1 MSAKANYFK
10 IGIFVISAAV
20 IAIIAIIVLGVGT
33 VFQKKVMI
41 ETYIDGSVQ
50 GLDVGSPFKFRGVKL
65 GSVEEITFVS
75 NEYKFDRTSEKI
87 LKYGQYI
94 IVKASFQPSQDV
106 PENEQRM
113 FLERMIAKGLR
124 VRLASQGI
132 TGAAFLEADYIDPE
146 KFPPMKI
153 TWEPKTYYVP
163 SVPSKI
169 TQLTKSVET
178 ILVKLEEINVKG
190 ITDGLE
196 TIVSSI
202 KKILDDVK
210 VENLTEQTGNLL
222 AELRETNKR
231 LDPFLTDASATMA
244 TVRRI
249 TGKNEKPLTESL
261 AALGEL
267 PEIFAQLK
275 RTLRQFNYF
284 VSNEEQNI
292 GVSTENVRVITGN
305 LRDLTENAK
314 KYPSQILFG
323 NPPPHSHPGGK
334 QQ

>member
-33 VFQKKVMI
+33 VFQHKVML
-41 ETYIDGSVQ
+41 ETYVDGSVQ

-65 GSVEEITFVS
+65 GSVEEITFVG
-75 NEYKFDRTSEKI
+75 NKYKFDRTSEEY

-94 IVKASFQPSQDV
+94 IVKASFEPSQNIT
-106 PENEQRM
+106 ENEQRI

-146 KFPPMKI
+146 KFPPMEI

-169 TQLTKSVET
+169 TQLTEYVET
-178 ILVKLEEINVKG
+178 ILAKLEEINVKG

-196 TIVSSI
+196 ETLSSMN
-202 KKILDDVK
+202 KILDNVK
-210 VENLTEQTGNLL
+210 MSKLTEQAGQLL
-222 AELRETNKR
+222 VELRETNKKVKP
-231 LDPFLTDASATMA
+231 LITDASETMDS
-244 TVRRI
+244 VS
-249 TGKNEKPLTESL
+249 E
-261 AALGEL
+261 EL
-267 PEIFAQLK
+267 PEILAQLK

-284 VSNEEQNI
+284 VSSEEENF
-292 GVSTENVRVITGN
+292 GVSTENMRVITGN
-305 LRDLTENAK
+305 LRDLSENARR
-314 KYPSQILFG
+314 YPSSLLFG
-323 NPPPHSHPGGK
+323 DPPPHSYPGGK

>member
-33 VFQKKVMI
+33 VFQHKVMI

-65 GSVEEITFVS
+65 GSVEEITFVG
-75 NEYKFDRTSEKI
+75 NEYKFDRTSEKY

-94 IVKASFQPSQDV
+94 LVKASFEPSQDFT
-106 PENEQRM
+106 ENEQRI

-169 TQLTKSVET
+169 TQLTESVET
-178 ILVKLEEINVKG
+178 ILEKLEEINVKR
-190 ITDGLE
+190 ITDSLE

-202 KKILDDVK
+202 KKILNDVK
-210 VENLTEQTGNLL
+210 VAKLTEQTGNLL

-249 TGKNEKPLTESL
+249 TGENEKPLTESL

-275 RTLRQFNYF
+275 RTLRQFRYF
-284 VSNEEQNI
+284 VSSEEQNI
-292 GVSTENVRVITGN
+292 GVSTENMRVITGN

>member
-33 VFQKKVMI
+33 VFQHKVMI

-75 NEYKFDRTSEKI
+75 NEYKFDRTSEEY
-87 LKYGQYI
+87 LTYGQYI
-94 IVKASFQPSQDV
+94 LVKAAFEPSQDV
-106 PENEQRM
+106 TEKEQRI
-113 FLERMIAKGLR
+113 FLERMITKGLR

-132 TGAAFLEADYIDPE
+132 TGAAYLEADYIDPE
-146 KFPPMKI
+146 KFPPMQI

-163 SVPSKI
+163 SVPSTI
-169 TQLTKSVET
+169 TQFTESVEM
-178 ILVKLEEINVKG
+178 ILEKLEEINVKG

-210 VENLTEQTGNLL
+210 VANLTGQTGNLL

-249 TGKNEKPLTESL
+249 TGEAEKPFTES
-261 AALGEL
+261 LGEL
-267 PEIFAQLK
+267 PEIIVQLK
-275 RTLRQFNYF
+275 RTLRQFRYF
-284 VSNEEQNI
+284 VSSEEQNI
-292 GVSTENVRVITGN
+292 GMSTENVRVITGN

-314 KYPSQILFG
+314 RYPSLLIFG
-323 NPPPHSHPGGK
+323 EPPPRSQPGSM
-334 QQ
+334 Q

>member
-50 GLDVGSPFKFRGVKL
+50 GLDIGSPFKFRGVKL
-65 GSVEEITFVS
+65 GSVEEITFVG
-75 NEYKFDRTSEKI
+75 NEYKFDRTSKEY
-87 LKYGQYI
+87 LTYGQYI
-94 IVKASFQPSQDV
+94 LVKASFEPSQDV
-106 PENEQRM
+106 TEKEQRI
-113 FLERMIAKGLR
+113 FIERMITKGLR

-146 KFPPMKI
+146 KFPPMRI

-169 TQLTKSVET
+169 TQLTESVET
-178 ILVKLEEINVKG
+178 ILEKLEEINVKG
-190 ITDGLE
+190 ITGGIEE
-196 TIVSSI
+196 TLKEMKESI
-202 KKILDDVK
+202 DDLNIK
-210 VENLTEQTGNLL
+210 NISKLVENLLTEV
-222 AELRETNKR
+222 RETNKKVKP
-231 LDPFLTDASATMA
+231 LITDASETLDSVQDMVKDA
-244 TVRRI
+244 R
-249 TGKNEKPLTESL
+249 KPLAES
-261 AALGEL
+261 LGEL
-267 PEIFAQLK
+267 PEIIAQLK

-284 VSNEEQNI
+284 VSSGEQNI

-305 LRDLTENAK
+305 LRDMTENAK
-314 KYPSQILFG
+314 RYPSQFLFG
-323 NPPPHSHPGGK
+323 NPPPHSYPGGK
-334 QQ
+334 QK

>member
-33 VFQKKVMI
+33 VFQHKVMI
-41 ETYIDGSVQ
+41 ETYVDGSVQ

-65 GSVEEITFVS
+65 GSVEEITFVG
-75 NEYKFDRTSEKI
+75 NKYKFDRTSEEY

-94 IVKASFQPSQDV
+94 IVKASFEPSQNIT
-106 PENEQRM
+106 ENEQRI

-146 KFPPMKI
+146 EFPPMEI
-153 TWEPKTYYVP
+153 TWEPKTYYIP

-169 TQLTKSVET
+169 TQLTESVET
-178 ILVKLEEINVKG
+178 ILEKLEEINVKG

-196 TIVSSI
+196 ETMSSMN
-202 KKILDDVK
+202 KILDEVK
-210 VENLTEQTGNLL
+210 MSKLAEQAGQLL
-222 AELRETNKR
+222 VELRETNKKVMP
-231 LDPFLTDASATMA
+231 LITDASETMDS
-244 TVRRI
+244 VS
-249 TGKNEKPLTESL
+249 E
-261 AALGEL
+261 EL
-267 PEIFAQLK
+267 PEILSQLK
-275 RTLRQFNYF
+275 RTLRRFNNF
-284 VSNEEQNI
+284 VSNEEHN
-292 GVSTENVRVITGN
+292 VAVFTENVRLITGN

-314 KYPSQILFG
+314 KSPSQFIFG
-323 NPPPHSHPGGK
+323 EPPPRSQPGGR
-334 QQ
+334 Q